1 MVDKLAEAI
10 SKAETSARKWQDP
23 LAVVLGRCDRAQVA
37 LRRSR
42 DRGFGVAQDIRLPPA
57 AVDLIERQW
66 FDSFDDSAYCR
77 GSKRNEI
84 WITSHEADVSAILH
98 HGNNVACQQ
107 RAFAPAAAGRRWPVQ
122 HCATF
127 EMSAAIDQREPIPER
142 QGCSFPKVDARTF
155 SHDPL
160 SIFCMQKYLRVK
172 MVGPFDH

>member
-84 WITSHEADVSAILH
+84 WITSHEADVPAILH
-98 HGNNVACQQ
+98 HSNNVACQQ
-107 RAFAPAAAGRRWPVQ
+107 RAFAIGTCRPMQHGAASKMTTTV
-122 HCATF
+122 
-127 EMSAAIDQREPIPER
+127 DQREIIPER
-142 QGCSFPKVDARTF
+142 QGCSFPE
-155 SHDPL
+155 L
-160 SIFCMQKYLRVK
+160 
-172 MVGPFDH
+172 